1 MNIYSEIDTSIA
13 DERRFNAALRLL
25 VQSYASFLMRK
36 ESSKQKV
43 DSPIELRDRI
53 LNLMTSRRE
62 HLRQTGPNS
71 MARSIAA
78 MEIDRLIAQIRAIRV
93 AGDPS

>member
-1 MNIYSEIDTSIA
+1 MDFYAEIDSSIT

-25 VQSYASFLMRK
+25 VQSYASFLLRK
-36 ESSKQKV
+36 ESSKHKV
-43 DSPIELRDRI
+43 DSPIELRDRV
-53 LNLMTSRRE
+53 LAMMTSRRE

-78 MEIDRLIAQIRAIRV
+78 MEIDRLMAQIRAIRV